1 MNDQA
6 QRLRDLVRDRTFPV
20 KCTGR
25 VAASGDTGRFP
36 GCVAVTSGKGGV
48 GKSNIALL
56 IASSL
61 GSAGKRVLLLDA
73 DLGLAN
79 VHIILGIAPRK
90 TLADVVDG
98 TATLESIITSTDS
111 GFDLIPGASGIEKLA
126 NLECGKFLA
135 LRNDFMLLE
144 KRYDELIIDTGAG
157 IGSVVTGFVLAA
169 DVAIVVMTPEPT
181 SLADAYAM
189 VKVLSERNAQRIGI
203 VVNMV
208 RSDREGVETFD
219 RLNALVVKFLRRS
232 VEHCGTLPYYKA
244 VAEAV
249 RMQRFRALVKENS
262 ILAQRIQMVSK
273 RLCGVKVQKKAGF
286 FESLLGKENIVNNGC
301 EGI

>member
-1 MNDQA
+1 VNDQA
-6 QRLRDLVRDRTFPV
+6 ERLRDLVRNRPLPA

-25 VAASGDTGRFP
+25 IAASNGAGRLP
-36 GCVAVTSGKGGV
+36 GSVAVTSGKGGV

-56 IASSL
+56 LAASL

-90 TLADVVDG
+90 TLADVVNG
-98 TATLESIITSTDS
+98 NATLESIITSTDS

-126 NLECGKFLA
+126 NLEYGKFLA

-157 IGSVVTGFVLAA
+157 IGSVVTGFALAT
-169 DVAIVVMTPEPT
+169 DVAVVVMTPEPT

-189 VKVLSERNAQRIGI
+189 VKVLFERNAQRIGI

-208 RSDREGVETFD
+208 RSDREGFETFD
-219 RLNALVVKFLRRS
+219 RLNALVVKFLKRS
-232 VEHCGTLPYYKA
+232 VEHYGTLPYYKA

-249 RMQRFRALVKENS
+249 RMQRFTALGKENS
-262 ILAQRIQMVSK
+262 IMTQRIQMVAK
-273 RLCGVKVQKKAGF
+273 RLCGVEVPIKTGF
-286 FESLLGKENIVNNGC
+286 FERLLGRENVADEARG
-301 EGI
+301 GL